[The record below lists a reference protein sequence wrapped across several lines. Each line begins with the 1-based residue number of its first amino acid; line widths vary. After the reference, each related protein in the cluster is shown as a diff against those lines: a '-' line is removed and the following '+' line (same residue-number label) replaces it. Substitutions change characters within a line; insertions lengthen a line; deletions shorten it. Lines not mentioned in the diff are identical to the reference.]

1 MIITPGM
8 LINLLILFILLGLV
22 FYVLK
27 TLTLPPPW
35 PVVIQVVAVL
45 LAFILILRLFIV
57 I

>member
-57 I
+57 V